1 MKMSTLR
8 ALAFDHRSIAS
19 ALKGKENWS
28 STLPCTSA
36 ASTWLTWQGLACS
49 GVTNMIKESLQE
61 TELRMKGAI
70 SALEDD
76 LGSIRTGRAS
86 TALVEKLLVTYYGTP
101 TPLLQLATIAIPE
114 PQMIT
119 IRPFD
124 PGSIND
130 IERAI
135 QTSDLGLTPMND
147 GKLIRLSV
155 PPLTEDRRQ
164 ELVKVVYKRMEEA
177 KVAVRNIRRDVLDDL
192 REFEKEKMISED
204 DFYRGKDDLQKLT
217 DKYIG
222 EVDVIGERK
231 EKEIREV

>member
-1 MKMSTLR
+1 
-8 ALAFDHRSIAS
+8 
-19 ALKGKENWS
+19 
-28 STLPCTSA
+28 
-36 ASTWLTWQGLACS
+36 
-49 GVTNMIKESLQE
+49 MIKESLQE

-86 TALVEKLLVTYYGTP
+86 TALVEKLPVTYYGTP
-101 TPLLQLATIAIPE
+101 TPLQQLATIAIPE

-135 QTSDLGLTPMND
+135 QTSELGLTPMND

-164 ELVKVVYKRMEEA
+164 ELAKVVQKRMEEA
-177 KVAVRNIRRDVLDDL
+177 KIAVRNIRRDVLDDL
-192 REFEKEKMISED
+192 RDFEKEKMISED

-222 EVDVIGERK
+222 EVDSIGERK

>member
-1 MKMSTLR
+1 
-8 ALAFDHRSIAS
+8 
-19 ALKGKENWS
+19 
-28 STLPCTSA
+28 
-36 ASTWLTWQGLACS
+36 
-49 GVTNMIKESLQE
+49 MIKESLQE
-61 TELRMKGAI
+61 TEIRMKGAI
-70 SALEDD
+70 SVLEDD

-86 TALVEKLLVTYYGTP
+86 TALVEKLPVVYYGTP
-101 TPLLQLATIAIPE
+101 TPLVQLATIAIPE
-114 PQMIT
+114 PQLIT

-135 QTSDLGLTPMND
+135 QTSELGLTPMND
-147 GKLIRLSV
+147 GKLIRLPV

-164 ELVKVVYKRMEEA
+164 ELVRIVQKRMEEA

-192 REFEKEKMISED
+192 RDFEREKMISED

-217 DKYIG
+217 DRYIG
-222 EVDVIGERK
+222 EVDSIGERK

>member
-1 MKMSTLR
+1 
-8 ALAFDHRSIAS
+8 
-19 ALKGKENWS
+19 
-28 STLPCTSA
+28 
-36 ASTWLTWQGLACS
+36 
-49 GVTNMIKESLQE
+49 MIKESLQE

-76 LGSIRTGRAS
+76 LGSVRTGRAS

-101 TPLLQLATIAIPE
+101 TPLQQLATIAIPE

-124 PGSIND
+124 PSSIND

-135 QTSDLGLTPMND
+135 QTSELGLTPMND

-164 ELVKVVYKRMEEA
+164 ELVKVVQRRMEEA